1 MKTFRRMQ
9 HSMRANLPD
18 VRDPALVEEWEAK
31 DPLPRFERAAPRPR
45 ASSTTTGSRRSG
57 ARSERDVE
65 LAIET
70 ALADEDASADD
81 LLPAVFGAAA
91 ELSGARRRRRSG
103 SSASSPRCARRST
116 SSSRPIRT

>member
-1 MKTFRRMQ
+1 LAVEDAVARALGRAREGAGPTFLEMKTFRRMQ

-31 DPLPRFERAAPRPR
+31 DPLPRFERVLRELGELDDDGLAAVLQEV
-45 ASSTTTGSRRSG
+45 
-57 ARSERDVE
+57 ERDVE

-81 LLPAVFGAAA
+81 LLPAVLAPQRSYPAPAA
-91 ELSGARRRRRSG
+91 ETA
-103 SSASSPRCARRST
+103 
-116 SSSRPIRT
+116 